1 MFKIFRKINGLS
13 MAIFFYLSHPSLV
26 SAQTAKDWASTPRC
40 VGSGDFTDV
49 ATIQGFECLF
59 YNILQVIVFFAGIAF
74 FFMFVK
80 GGYNYL
86 FSGGDPKKIAS
97 ASSTL
102 TMAILGLVGVI
113 ASWLILSLI
122 EKFTGVSVTK
132 FLIPG

>member
-1 MFKIFRKINGLS
+1 MLFLF
-13 MAIFFYLSHPSLV
+13 HPSTIL
-26 SAQTAKDWASTPRC
+26 AQTTQEWATKDARC

-49 ATIQGFECLF
+49 ATIQGLECLF
-59 YNILQVIVFFAGIAF
+59 YNVLQVIVFFAGLAF
-74 FFMFVK
+74 FYMFIS

-86 FSGGDPKKIAS
+86 FSGGDSKKIAS

-113 ASWLILSLI
+113 GSWLILSLI
-122 EKFTGVSVTK
+122 EKFTGVAITK